1 MAQVILLG
9 TGAAWSGPDR
19 ENTFMLVRG
28 ETTNVL
34 IDCGGSPTQRLAHVG
49 VNPAQVDHIILT
61 HNHPDH
67 IYGFPLLLLNAW
79 MAGRKNAINV
89 YALPDTIRS
98 ARKMLLA
105 LDFRLLPNFTPIKY
119 HTITPNSVT
128 ALPRMGEFDISAV
141 PTTHFVPTLA
151 LRITDRATG
160 KAFAYSSDTSPD
172 KNVVAIARDAKLF
185 FHEATM
191 LDESKAGHSSA
202 CEAGQEAAEANVGKL
217 ILIHVPPNVRPSKW
231 RAAAHENFPRAV
243 VVARDFD
250 TFEF

>member
-28 ETTNVL
+28 KTTNVL

-49 VNPAQVDHIILT
+49 ISPAEIDHIILT

-79 MAGRKNAINV
+79 MAGRKAPLNV
-89 YALPDTIRS
+89 YGLKATIRS
-98 ARKMLLA
+98 ARKMLQA
-105 LDFRLLPNFTPIKY
+105 LDFNLLPHFTPIKY
-119 HTITPNSVT
+119 HTIIPNSIT
-128 ALPRMGEFDISAV
+128 ALPQIGEFDISAS
-141 PTTHFVPTLA
+141 PTKHFVPTLA
-151 LRITDRATG
+151 LRITDRTTG
-160 KAFAYSSDTSPD
+160 ESFAYSSDTSPHN
-172 KNVVAIARDAKLF
+172 NVVDIARDVKFL

-191 LDESKAGHSSA
+191 LDKSAEGHSSA
-202 CEAGQEAAEANVGKL
+202 LEAGEEAQKANVGEL
-217 ILIHVPPNVRPSKW
+217 ILIHVPPNVRPHKW
-231 RAAAHENFPRAV
+231 RAAAKQNFRGKV
-243 VVARDFD
+243 VVAKDFD

>member
-34 IDCGGSPTQRLAHVG
+34 IDCGGSPTQRLAHIG
-49 VNPAQVDHIILT
+49 VSPAEVDHIILT

-67 IYGFPLLLLNAW
+67 IYGYPLLLLNAW
-79 MAGRKNAINV
+79 MAGRKNPIHV
-89 YALPDTIRS
+89 YGLEGTVRS
-98 ARKMLLA
+98 ARKMLQA

-119 HTITPNSVT
+119 HTITLNSET
-128 ALPRMGEFDISAV
+128 ALPAMGEFDISAA

-160 KAFAYSSDTSPD
+160 NAFAYTSDTSPD
-172 KNVVAIARDAKLF
+172 PNVVNIARDVPML

-191 LDESKAGHSSA
+191 LDESKQGHSSA
-202 CEAGQEAAEANVGKL
+202 LEAGQEAEDAHVGKL
-217 ILIHVPPNVRPSKW
+217 ILLHVPPEVRPTKW
-231 RAAAHENFPRAV
+231 RAAAKEHFHGKV
-243 VVARDFD
+243 VVAQDFD
-250 TFEF
+250 VYEF